1 MCCVCNY
8 QYKIKKSDFAGLFLS
23 ETFSAAFATVLFW
36 VLAALYGWAI
46 RTFLPLVS
54 DIDIL
59 QYLSDQM
66 NFTDLVWLRREAEVN
81 KALSLASFT
90 ISLLPDLSVRNS
102 FISSLFRAL
111 FVGVCAMGVTGI
123 VLSITCDVT
132 VFVRDRMAIGVQ
144 VAVPNLY
151 FLFAFVMNR
160 VYIIRVGVPLGCA
173 YLATK
178 VFITRNT

>member
-8 QYKIKKSDFAGLFLS
+8 PYKIKKSNFADLFLS

-54 DIDIL
+54 DIDIFK
-59 QYLSDQM
+59 YLSDQM

-81 KALSLASFT
+81 KLASFT

-102 FISSLFRAL
+102 FIPTLFQAV
-111 FVGVCAMGVTGI
+111 FVGMCAMGVTGI

-173 YLATK
+173 YLAMK
-178 VFITRNT
+178 VFITYDIS